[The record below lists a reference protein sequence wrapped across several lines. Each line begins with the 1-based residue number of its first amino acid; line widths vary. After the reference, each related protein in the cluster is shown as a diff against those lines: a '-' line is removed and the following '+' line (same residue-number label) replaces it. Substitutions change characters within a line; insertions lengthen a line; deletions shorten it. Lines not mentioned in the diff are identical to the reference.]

1 MERIEKYKLKYDG
14 EVLLSRLKKRKEDM
28 MEYFSEFSQLQ
39 SDQDFQLDF
48 FLSKLAKT
56 SQPAPDQP
64 PITYV
69 PNYGQYRDWFLD
81 FLRRLKCASAHDMET
96 LHSEW
101 LTRGFTE
108 DLWSLLL
115 EKFQLQRETRSRYTR
130 GKLICEWF
138 IAPHERV
145 LYQATVKS
153 EIAIYPQ

>member
-1 MERIEKYKLKYDG
+1 LERAEKYKLKYDG
-14 EVLLSRLKKRKEDM
+14 EVFLNRLKKRMEDM
-28 MEYFSEFSQLQ
+28 IEYFSEFSQLQ
-39 SDQDFQLDF
+39 SEQDFQLDF

-56 SQPAPDQP
+56 SQPAPDKP

-81 FLRRLKCASAHDMET
+81 FLRRLKNASAHDVET
-96 LHSEW
+96 LYAEW

-108 DLWSLLL
+108 DLWQLLL
-115 EKFQLQRETRSRYTR
+115 QKLQLQRETRTRYLR

-145 LYQATVKS
+145 LYHATVKS
-153 EIAIYPQ
+153 EFTIYPR